1 MTHQYFA
8 RSTTVFFKSKTSAD
22 DLKRVLPF
30 VKVVHAFKRE
40 SHGDSQWL

>member
-30 VKVVHAFKRE
+30 IGVAHAFTRE
-40 SHGDSQWL
+40 SNGDSQWS